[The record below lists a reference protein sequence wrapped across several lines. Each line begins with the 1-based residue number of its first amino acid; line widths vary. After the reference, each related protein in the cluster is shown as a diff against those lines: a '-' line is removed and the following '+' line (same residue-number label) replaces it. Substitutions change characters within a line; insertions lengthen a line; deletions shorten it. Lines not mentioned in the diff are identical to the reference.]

1 MNPTLSK
8 IIFHSTYTHFILRFK
23 AERSITF
30 DALFSTVCVVLF
42 AEGIEELTN
51 MRYKKRPGYK
61 S

>member
-1 MNPTLSK
+1 M
-8 IIFHSTYTHFILRFK
+8 YTHFILRFK
-23 AERSITF
+23 AARSITF